1 MDNSE
6 KIIFLPSKTPIGKW
20 CLAISK
26 SPLYKSL
33 IRKANSWKRLFR
45 WEILF
50 GLPRTGTHQ
59 FPAMQRLSIQKGHA
73 FMLVYSI
80 TSKQTFEELKP
91 IYNQIREIKAEQ
103 QNETP
108 ILLMGCKLD
117 EAACR
122 EVTENLGKQLAT
134 QWSCAWIE
142 TSAKNNTNIRE
153 AFQELLKLDRKRQFN
168 FNVDQDGHL
177 LDETNGPPTPSS
189 PSPHGGKRST
199 PNSNSSTTTNSGS
212 SPNMTETNV
221 SGPVLTRP
229 TTPVLQG
236 SKNSRTSIMST
247 SSSSTSNVKKG
258 SRTTIDQSDHAVNT
272 SGSKK
277 ASDASSART
286 STRKC
291 LIMWKRQ
298 GFSHSMLSFFPFV
311 SFVDVY
317 LFFYDGCE
325 HPTPNLP
332 HWKQQLISVF
342 LFFVFSKKK
351 KIRLLHRS
359 SISLAIPF
367 NCSSHWFDDHGFS
380 LGERV
385 DRIKWR
391 ERWASETSVS
401 YESAFRSS
409 SRSCSRWSVFILH
422 RPAREDVRPY
432 RLVLTIDFVHWILL
446 SLPRTQ
452 SVL

>member
-1 MDNSE
+1 
-6 KIIFLPSKTPIGKW
+6 
-20 CLAISK
+20 
-26 SPLYKSL
+26 
-33 IRKANSWKRLFR
+33 
-45 WEILF
+45 
-50 GLPRTGTHQ
+50 
-59 FPAMQRLSIQKGHA
+59 MQRLSIQKGHA

-122 EVTENLGKQLAT
+122 EVTEHLGKQLAT
-134 QWSCAWIE
+134 LWSCAWIE

-177 LDETNGPPTPSS
+177 LDESNGPPTPSS

-199 PNSNSSTTTNSGS
+199 PNSSTNTNSGS
-212 SPNMTETNV
+212 SPTMTDINA
-221 SGPVLTRP
+221 SGAVLTRP

-258 SRTTIDQSDHAVNT
+258 SRTTIDQSDLAVNT

-277 ASDASSART
+277 ASDTSSVRT

-291 LIMWKRQ
+291 LIM
-298 GFSHSMLSFFPFV
+298 
-311 SFVDVY
+311 
-317 LFFYDGCE
+317 
-325 HPTPNLP
+325 
-332 HWKQQLISVF
+332 
-342 LFFVFSKKK
+342 
-351 KIRLLHRS
+351 
-359 SISLAIPF
+359 
-367 NCSSHWFDDHGFS
+367 
-380 LGERV
+380 
-385 DRIKWR
+385 
-391 ERWASETSVS
+391 
-401 YESAFRSS
+401 
-409 SRSCSRWSVFILH
+409 
-422 RPAREDVRPY
+422 
-432 RLVLTIDFVHWILL
+432 
-446 SLPRTQ
+446 
-452 SVL
+452 